1 MSTSTAIGGP
11 LQARSAPSTGAARR
25 SSTEPDPAV
34 LRSLEALCR
43 RRGLGSLAERIGDLA
58 ELVRWD
64 MAEVETALRSLPRS
78 ERAVHRGAHHLL
90 DQGGKRLRP
99 LCVALAAR
107 MGTGF
112 SEAARELGVAVELV
126 HCATLL
132 HDDVVDDG
140 EQRRGAPAA
149 RTIYGNAASIF
160 AGDWLLVHALQRVR
174 RTGIDGTLDRLLT
187 IIDEMIAA
195 ESLQL
200 ESRGQLD
207 LGAERYFAVV
217 EGKTAALFRWAM
229 YAGAKAGGATETEA
243 KALESYGDHLGVA
256 FQLVDDL
263 LDYGGD
269 ADTTGKALFADL
281 REGKATHPLILA
293 RERDPQVEGLVRTVL
308 ENDGDDAALAEAHA
322 LLAAAI
328 EGCGAIDDCRALAGE
343 HARLAV
349 EALEPFTDGPA
360 KTALITVAR
369 ATVHRER

>member
-1 MSTSTAIGGP
+1 MSTSTAVGGP
-11 LQARSAPSTGAARR
+11 LRARSATGGAPARR
-25 SSTEPDPAV
+25 PAEPDTEV
-34 LRSLEALCR
+34 LQSLEDLCR
-43 RRGLGSLAERIGDLA
+43 RRGLGALAERIGELA
-58 ELVRWD
+58 GLVRWD
-64 MAEVETALRSLPRS
+64 MAEIENALRSLPRS

-107 MGTGF
+107 MGEGF
-112 SEAARELGVAVELV
+112 DDAARELAVAVELV

-140 EQRRGAPAA
+140 DQRRGAPAA

-160 AGDWLLVHALQRVR
+160 AGDWLLIHALQRVR
-174 RTGIDGTLDRLLT
+174 RVDVDGTLDRLLA

-200 ESRGQLD
+200 ESRGELD

-229 YAGAKAGGATETEA
+229 YAGARAGGASETEA
-243 KALESYGDHLGVA
+243 KALETYGDHLGVA

-293 RERDPQVEGLVRTVL
+293 RERDPAVDGLVQTVL
-308 ENDGDDAALAEAHA
+308 AQGGDDEALAEAHG
-322 LLAAAI
+322 LLAEAI
-328 EGCGAIDDCRALAGE
+328 ERCGAIEDCRALAAD

-349 EALEPFTDGPA
+349 EALEPFPDGPA